1 MAERAEVAASTVYQ
15 YFSSKDELLAAC
27 LHQWLRRCGSRAEND
42 PAMDAGERIVDL
54 AGAVTAELWRRP
66 ALADALVRGYLSA
79 DCAAVTSVDHVR
91 ETLSAMMT
99 AAAGRDPL
107 PPDASGLIADLWLS
121 NMLALIQS
129 RSLTES
135 FSHRLERLVAVIC
148 RSADVGHLTGA
159 ADDRLVP

>member
-1 MAERAEVAASTVYQ
+1 MAASTVYQ

-27 LHQWLRRCGSRAEND
+27 LHQWLRSCGTRAGND

-54 AGAVTAELWRRP
+54 AGAVTAELWHRP

-79 DCAAVTSVDHVR
+79 DRAAVTSVDHVR

-99 AAAGRDPL
+99 AAAGRDPI
-107 PPDASGLIADLWLS
+107 PPGAGGLIADLWLS

-129 RSLTES
+129 RSLAEG
-135 FSHRLERLVAVIC
+135 FPHRLGRVLAGDLPLSGR
-148 RSADVGHLTGA
+148 RSPRGGSG
-159 ADDRLVP
+159 